1 MKMKKVIAAL
11 LTVGLL
17 SVPVFADPIARIET
31 PSSGNAEV
39 IGYDLVE
46 KNGKEMLVV
55 LLNYENTTNESKA
68 PGWNVTLKAFDNGIQ
83 LDNAYASG
91 FGYDDDYYNSSTE
104 VRPGGVLPFYVLFN
118 APKSDNVEIE
128 LDELISFNSTPA
140 IASIDMSKLGVS
152 EAETVSETVE
162 ATETEAQATE
172 TASDS
177 SSKTKKLKK
186 RVTELENRV
195 DVLEERIAALENK

>member
-1 MKMKKVIAAL
+1 M
-11 LTVGLL
+11 
-17 SVPVFADPIARIET
+17 
-31 PSSGNAEV
+31 
-39 IGYDLVE
+39 
-46 KNGKEMLVV
+46 
-55 LLNYENTTNESKA
+55 
-68 PGWNVTLKAFDNGIQ
+68 
-83 LDNAYASG
+83 
-91 FGYDDDYYNSSTE
+91 
-104 VRPGGVLPFYVLFN
+104 LPFYVLFN

-172 TASDS
+172 IASDS

-195 DVLEERIAALENK
+195 DALEERIAALENK